1 MNEQTAIMAGIESKP
16 RRLSE
21 RIRRRVFTLA
31 PGVFDLISAKLADG
45 EGFPAL
51 YMTGYGVTASHLG
64 LPDAGLASFSD
75 MLERARAIASAVDA
89 PLIADADT
97 GYGGLLNVRHTV
109 RGYESAGVAA
119 IQIEDQEFP
128 KKCGHTPGRRVIPL
142 ADMVKKIQVAAESRS
157 CDEFLIVARTDSR
170 SGLGLDEAIRRGRT
184 FVEAGADVIFIE
196 SPESEE
202 EFERIGQEI
211 DAPLLA
217 NMVESGLSPVLGA
230 EALRKYGFT
239 VAIYPGT
246 GFCAAAA
253 ALRGAYRYLYAN
265 GSSTGLDVPLFRIVD
280 MHRLMGFDDVWEF
293 DRRWAADDP
302 APAGGYGGDRGR
314 RE

>member
-1 MNEQTAIMAGIESKP
+1 MSTI
-16 RRLSE
+16 SE
-21 RIRRRVFTLA
+21 KNREFSARIRRREFTLA
-31 PGVFDLISAKLADG
+31 PGVFDLISAKLADR

-51 YMTGYGVTASHLG
+51 YMTGYGISASHLG
-64 LPDAGLASFSD
+64 LPDAGLASFTD
-75 MLERARAIASAVDA
+75 MVGRARAIAAAVQA

-119 IQIEDQEFP
+119 IQLEDQEFP
-128 KKCGHTPGRRVIPL
+128 KKCGHTPGRKVIPL
-142 ADMVKKIQVAAESRS
+142 DDMIRKIQVAVEARS
-157 CDEFLIVARTDSR
+157 SDSLLIVARTDSR
-170 SGLGLDEAIRRGRT
+170 SGHGLDEAIRRGKA

-196 SPESEE
+196 SPESDE
-202 EFERIGQEI
+202 EFERIGDEI

-230 EALRKYGFT
+230 DVLKEYGFT

-253 ALRGAYRYLYAN
+253 ALRRAYQYLHHQ
-265 GSSTGLDVPLFRIVD
+265 GSSIGLDVPLYGIDD
-280 MHRLMGFDDVWEF
+280 MHRLMGFEDVWNFEK
-293 DRRWAADDP
+293 RWAGDNQAS
-302 APAGGYGGDRGR
+302 GGD
-314 RE
+314 